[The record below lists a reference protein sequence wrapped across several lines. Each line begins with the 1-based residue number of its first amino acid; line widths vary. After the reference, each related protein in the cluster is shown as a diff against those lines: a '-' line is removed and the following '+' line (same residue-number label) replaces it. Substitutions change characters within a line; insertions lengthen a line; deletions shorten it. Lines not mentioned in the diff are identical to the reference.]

1 VFWQLFPIINI
12 ILFRNITRKFDV
24 FVKINKN
31 RQLVSPFL
39 TKKNFCEFYILDSQ
53 EQKKISKGE
62 TKMIIGVP
70 KEIKNNENRVA
81 LTPAGVVSFIKAG
94 HRVLVEKN
102 AGIGSGF
109 ANEDYASAGA
119 EIIEQ
124 AADVWAQAEMIM
136 KVKEPLESE
145 YQYFRPGLIL
155 FTYLHLAAEP
165 SLAKALKEKEVAAI
179 AYETV
184 EVNRTL
190 PLLTPMSEVA
200 GRMAA
205 QIGAQFLQKTN
216 GGKGILLAGVP
227 GVSRGKVT
235 IIGGGIVGT
244 NAAKMAI
251 GLGADVTIIDLNA
264 ERLRQLDDIFGNQ
277 IKTLMSNPFNIA
289 EAVAEADLLIGAV
302 LIPGAKAPKLVT
314 EEMVKTMKPGSVIVD
329 VAIDQG
335 GIVET
340 SDHVT
345 THDNP
350 TYVKHGVVHYAV
362 ANMPGAVP
370 RTSTMALTN
379 VTVPYALQIANKGF
393 VKAIQENPA
402 LKRGV
407 NVLNGEITYEAVAK
421 DLSYDYVTVEA
432 ALEKETA
439 TV

>member
-1 VFWQLFPIINI
+1 MF
-12 ILFRNITRKFDV
+12 
-24 FVKINKN
+24 
-31 RQLVSPFL
+31 
-39 TKKNFCEFYILDSQ
+39 
-53 EQKKISKGE
+53 
-62 TKMIIGVP
+62 IGVP

-81 LTPAGVVSFIKAG
+81 LTPAGVVTLVKAG
-94 HRVLVEKN
+94 HSLLIEKD

-109 ANEDYASAGA
+109 NNEDYTKAGA
-119 EIIEQ
+119 EIIEDAQ
-124 AADVWAQAEMIM
+124 YVWSKSEMIM

-145 YQYFRPGLIL
+145 YPYFRHGLIL

-165 SLAKALKEKEVAAI
+165 ALAKALKEKGVLAI

-184 EVNRTL
+184 SANRTL

-205 QIGAQFLQKTN
+205 QIGAQFLQKNN
-216 GGKGILLAGVP
+216 GGQGILLAGVP
-227 GVSRGKVT
+227 GVNRGKVT
-235 IIGGGIVGT
+235 ILGGGIVGT

-251 GLGADVTIIDLNA
+251 GLGADVTIIDLSA
-264 ERLRQLDDIFGNQ
+264 DRLRQLDDIFGNQ
-277 IKTLMSNPFNIA
+277 VKTLMSNPYNIA

-314 EEMVKTMKPGSVIVD
+314 EEMVKSMKPGSVIVD

-350 TYVKHGVVHYAV
+350 TFVKHGVVHYSV

-370 RTSTMALTN
+370 RTSTIALTN
-379 VTVPYALQIANKGF
+379 VTVPYALEIANKG
-393 VKAIQENPA
+393 VIKALSENTA
-402 LKRGV
+402 LKLGL
-407 NVLNGEITYEAVAK
+407 NTANGEITYKAVAR
-421 DLSYDYVTVEA
+421 DLGYHYVTVEE
-432 ALEKETA
+432 ALAKE
-439 TV
+439 VVSI